1 MHRRD
6 VNSEDLEARRMA
18 GIGTLERYTGS
29 DAASFQPYVL
39 LTNFDR
45 YVNAF
50 TKYCGVK
57 LTEGTAMQ
65 AAHWPQEKIT
75 IISYGVG
82 SPTAALVIDLLHFNS
97 PEAVLMLGLC
107 GGLRIN
113 HKIGDYFL
121 PVAAIRGEG
130 TSEHYMPSQVP
141 SLSNFTIQRYVAA
154 ELENRNLPY
163 HTGVIHS
170 TNYRFWEFDD
180 GFKDRLITEKAQ
192 TIDMEC
198 ATLFTVGYAR
208 QVPVGALML
217 ISDKPLTPGGVK
229 TPETSRRLFEEHE
242 KSHIE
247 LGIKVLMSLRDSP
260 EIAHKEIW

>member
-1 MHRRD
+1 MGNINPEDIESRRQ
-6 VNSEDLEARRMA
+6 A

-29 DAASFQPYVL
+29 EAGSFQQYVL
-39 LTNFDR
+39 LTNFER
-45 YVNAF
+45 YVKAF
-50 TKYCGVK
+50 SKISGAT

-65 AAHWPQEKIT
+65 AAHWPEEKIT
-75 IISYGVG
+75 MISYGVG
-82 SPTAALVIDLLHFNS
+82 SPTAALIIDLLHFIS

-107 GGLRIN
+107 GGLRIKHN
-113 HKIGDYFL
+113 IGDYFL
-121 PVAAIRGEG
+121 PVAAVRGEG
-130 TSEHYMPSQVP
+130 TSDHYLPPQVP

-154 ELENRNLPY
+154 EMERRKLLY

-170 TNYRFWEFDD
+170 TNFRFWEFDEV
-180 GFKDRLITEKAQ
+180 FKERLLTEKAQ

-217 ISDKPLTPGGVK
+217 ISDRPLVAGGVK
-229 TPETSRRLFEEHE
+229 TPESSKRLFEEHS
-242 KSHIE
+242 KTHIE
-247 LGIKVLMSLRDSP
+247 IGAKVLMNLRDSG